1 MDGEAARHLEPAQQ
15 NCRYNARDIG
25 VIALFEQAANQNHR
39 NREHRDGIQGVC
51 IGIGRAE
58 NQRLHT
64 VLSIQIEAHKGDN
77 QRGQHIHHSKEQVIN
92 PLRLLANLAMVGA
105 VQCDGNS
112 HTKHQIEGQ
121 VLKEGQEIGPWDVFQ
136 TPQIIM
142 IVHLEQPVCHEGDD
156 EHYRSSRRYRPG
168 AWDGFRS
175 PDSGGG

>member
-1 MDGEAARHLEPAQQ
+1 MAFRV
-15 NCRYNARDIG
+15 Y
-25 VIALFEQAANQNHR
+25 
-39 NREHRDGIQGVC
+39 VC

-121 VLKEGQEIGPWDVFQ
+121 VLKEGQQICPLKGAFPLPILRIVSRMAY
-136 TPQIIM
+136 TPPRTNTFLDTFLSNDRIYIL
-142 IVHLEQPVCHEGDD
+142 IAFPADIL
-156 EHYRSSRRYRPG
+156 
-168 AWDGFRS
+168 FRKNNR
-175 PDSGGG
+175 